1 MSMQCTHILSCDVG
15 TRELTRDT
23 HQYTYKTADTRGRI
37 TAAIQTRRQ
46 DSTLFFL
53 YCYSLTT
60 CFYNEPCT
68 S

>member
-46 DSTLFFL
+46 DST
-53 YCYSLTT
+53 
-60 CFYNEPCT
+60 
-68 S
+68 